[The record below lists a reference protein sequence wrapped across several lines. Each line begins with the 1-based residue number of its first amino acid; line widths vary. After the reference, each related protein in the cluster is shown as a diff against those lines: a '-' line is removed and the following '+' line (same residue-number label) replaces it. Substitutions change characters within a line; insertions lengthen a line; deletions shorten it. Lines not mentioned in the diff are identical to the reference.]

1 MNKIRKAI
9 IPAAG
14 LGTRFLPATKA
25 LPKEMLPIID
35 TPSLQY
41 IVEEA
46 VNSGIEEIGIIVS
59 MAKPSIEQHFSIDKK
74 LENRLK
80 AVNKFEEAEMIRDIA
95 NLIKITFI
103 YQDHPRGLGHAIY
116 CAKDFIGDEDFAIM
130 LGDDV
135 IVNQGGT
142 PAMAQLVKA
151 YEKTHTSIL
160 GVQEVP
166 QDMVNKYGI
175 VKPLDKQKKL
185 MEING
190 MIEKPSPSDAP
201 SNCAV
206 LGRYILT
213 NRIFDILKNQKPG
226 KNNEIQLTDSI
237 VTLLDYE
244 KVYACEFEGIRYDI
258 GDKFGYVKA
267 TIDFALTRPD
277 LADKV
282 KEYIKELSN
291 KEN

>member
-116 CAKDFIGDEDFAIM
+116 CAKDFIGDEDFAIT

-201 SNCAV
+201 SNWAV

-258 GDKFGYVKA
+258 GDKFGYVKS

>member
-1 MNKIRKAI
+1 MNKIKKAI

-25 LPKEMLPIID
+25 LPKEMLPVID
-35 TPSLQY
+35 TPAIQY

-46 VNSGIEEIGIIVS
+46 VSSGIEEIGIIIS
-59 MAKPSIEQHFSIDKK
+59 EAKPSIEQHFSVDEK

-80 AVNKFEEAEMIRDIA
+80 IVKKYEEAEMIRDIA
-95 NLIKITFI
+95 NMVKITFI
-103 YQDHPRGLGHAIY
+103 YQDQPLGLGHAIY
-116 CAKDFIGDEDFAIM
+116 CAKDFVGDEDFAVM
-130 LGDDV
+130 LGDDI
-135 IVNQGGT
+135 IVNRNGK
-142 PAMAQLVKA
+142 PVMSQLVKA

-166 QDMVNKYGI
+166 ECMVHKYGI
-175 VKPLDKQKKL
+175 VKPLQKQDKL

-190 MIEKPSPSDAP
+190 MIEKPNPQDAP

-213 NRIFDILKNQKPG
+213 NKIFDILKEQKPG

-237 VTLLDYE
+237 VTLLNYE

-267 TIDFALTRPD
+267 TIDFALQRPD
-277 LADKV
+277 LQEKV
-282 KEYIKELSN
+282 KEYINLIANEQ
-291 KEN
+291 